1 METMISMVNA
11 LEVSKPKNEKEK
23 NPVQQPCFIC
33 SSTRHSTKAC
43 PDGRHE
49 DDDDGYEEAHYVN
62 QQINYAQ
69 NSNPITRNYEP
80 PQRRMANDSNFTP
93 RPQGQNSYQGSQ
105 GSTQNSQYSQGNS
118 QRPYQAKSPMNDQG
132 NSHHQGQASSN
143 PQDKPMMAMMAQMLE
158 SQKET
163 NKKMEELV
171 AENKR
176 LAKEN
181 SHMKQIGKLPSQ
193 PDVNFTEHC
202 NAIFLE
208 DEEPS
213 LMDVNAITLKSG
225 RVLTTPQRKPS
236 DNDKEIEAKVA
247 NENSE
252 VELQAPMEEKEK
264 EEEPILMRKY
274 VPVIPFP
281 QRLKKS

>member
-1 METMISMVNA
+1 MENMISMVNA
-11 LEVSKPKNEKEK
+11 LEVAKPKNEREK
-23 NPVQQPCFIC
+23 NPVQPPCFLC

-62 QQINYAQ
+62 QQRNYAQ

-93 RPQGQNSYQGSQ
+93 RPQGQNSYQGSYQRQ
-105 GSTQNSQYSQGNS
+105 G
-118 QRPYQAKSPMNDQG
+118 PYQAKSPMNDQG

-143 PQDKPMMAMMAQMLE
+143 PQDNPMIAMLAQMLE

-181 SHMKQIGKLPSQ
+181 AHMKQIGKLPSQ
-193 PDVNFTEHC
+193 PDVNSLEHV
-202 NAIFLE
+202 
-208 DEEPS
+208 D
-213 LMDVNAITLKSG
+213 AITLKSG
-225 RVLTTPQRKPS
+225 KVLPTPQGKS
-236 DNDKEIEAKVA
+236 NLNSKEVDEEVA
-247 NENSE
+247 NENAE
-252 VELQAPMEEKEK
+252 VELQAPTGE
-264 EEEPILMRKY
+264 
-274 VPVIPFP
+274 
-281 QRLKKS
+281 